1 MVPGA
6 KRRRDMKTTKDLL
19 DESRER
25 ARTRFAERKEIEE
38 KSFSVRCEAR
48 RANEEIGQQT
58 MATVTFD
65 ALSTAERTVHKIDS
79 AMERLEHLRLELIQ
93 IALGER
99 WHQTERPPQT
109 DDLARELGELA
120 ALLQV
125 RKSIAQ
131 SRSRNH
137 DYS

>member
-1 MVPGA
+1 
-6 KRRRDMKTTKDLL
+6 MKTTKDLL
-19 DESRER
+19 YESRER
-25 ARTRFAERKEIEE
+25 AKARSAERKEIEE

-58 MATVTFD
+58 LATVTFE
-65 ALSTAERTVHKIDS
+65 ALSTAERAMNKVDS
-79 AMERLEHLRLELIQ
+79 MMDRLEHLRLELIQ
-93 IALGER
+93 IAVGDR

-125 RKSIAQ
+125 REIIA
-131 SRSRNH
+131 RKENVR
-137 DYS
+137 